1 MWPVTF
7 RSVLQRE
14 WDKRR
19 ARNPRYS
26 LRAFGRLLGTDHA
39 TLSQILRGR
48 RALTSRTVDRYAK
61 RIGVDG
67 TLYKIESELI
77 ARIRRA
83 RFRPDSRHIAG
94 RIGVSVDDVNV
105 VLQRLLRTNVIVMRS
120 TREWEV
126 IDE

>member
-1 MWPVTF
+1 MSPVTF

-14 WDKRR
+14 WDRRR

-48 RALTSRTVDRYAK
+48 RALTGRTVDRYAK

-77 ARIRRA
+77 ARIRRR
-83 RFRPDSRHIAG
+83 RFRPDSRHIAA
-94 RIGVSVDDVNV
+94 RIGVSVDD
-105 VLQRLLRTNVIVMRS
+105 
-120 TREWEV
+120 
-126 IDE
+126 

>member
-1 MWPVTF
+1 MSPVTF

-14 WDKRR
+14 WERRR

-48 RALTSRTVDRYAK
+48 RALTGRTVQRFAT
-61 RIGVDG
+61 RIGLDG
-67 TLYKIESELI
+67 ALYRIDAELI

-83 RFRPDSRHIAG
+83 RFGPDSRHIAA
-94 RIGVSVDDVNV
+94 RIGVSIDDVNI
-105 VLQRLLRTNVIVMRS
+105 VLQRL
-120 TREWEV
+120 
-126 IDE
+126 